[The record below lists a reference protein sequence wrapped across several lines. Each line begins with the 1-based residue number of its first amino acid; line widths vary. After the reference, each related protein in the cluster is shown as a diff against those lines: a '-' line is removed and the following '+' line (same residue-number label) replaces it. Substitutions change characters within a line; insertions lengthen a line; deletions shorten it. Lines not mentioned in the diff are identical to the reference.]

1 MARRGRE
8 SRWRPTEGVPWDP
21 MTQRP
26 PLEIAR
32 DLAAELAPAAAEAD
46 EAGALPA
53 GDVERL
59 HASGYLK
66 LALPADFGG
75 AGVDLRTHVAA
86 QALVAAANASTAL
99 VAAMTAMVVGYA
111 RDGVAWARERER
123 VFGLVADGGL
133 VNVVASEPELGS
145 PSGGGLTRTVLS
157 PDGDDHRLDGRKTW
171 STGGR
176 HLTHLFVLTRRDDEP
191 VTVMVTNH
199 APGVAWHETW
209 GDGLSLRGSES
220 HDVTFT
226 DVHVAARDVLALDPP
241 PPNEK
246 PNPWFTALVA
256 ATYLGIARA
265 ARDATI
271 DYALER
277 VPTGLGRAIATLPSI
292 RRQLGELDAALVP
305 AEATLWDAA
314 GAWDE
319 RRDGVPITLAKHV
332 CVEAALRVTEGAL
345 RIAGAAA
352 LDPRLPLAR
361 HFRDA
366 RAGLAHPPK
375 GDALLERLG
384 GVAIAARSA
393 ARRR

>member
-1 MARRGRE
+1 
-8 SRWRPTEGVPWDP
+8 
-21 MTQRP
+21 MTHRS

-32 DLAAELAPAAAEAD
+32 QLATELAPAAAEAD
-46 EAGALPA
+46 EEGALPT

-66 LALPADFGG
+66 LALPVDFGG
-75 AGVDLRTHVAA
+75 AGVDLSTHVAA
-86 QALVAAANASTAL
+86 QALVAAGSASTAL

-145 PSGGGLTRTVLS
+145 PSGGGLTKTALS
-157 PDGDDHRLDGRKTW
+157 PDGDGYRLDGRKTW

-176 HLTHLFVLTRRDDEP
+176 HLTHLFVLARREDAP

-199 APGVAWHETW
+199 APGVVWHDTW

-220 HDVTFT
+220 HDVTFA
-226 DVHVAARDVLALDPP
+226 DVRVAEQDVLALDPP

-256 ATYLGIARA
+256 ATYVGIARA
-265 ARDATI
+265 AREAVI
-271 DYALER
+271 DYALDR
-277 VPTGLGRAIATLPSI
+277 VPSALGVPIATLPSI

-305 AEATLWDAA
+305 AEATLREAA
-314 GAWDE
+314 HAWDE
-319 RRDGVPITLAKHV
+319 RRDGLPITLAKHV

-366 RAGLAHPPK
+366 RAGLGHPPK

-384 GVAIAARSA
+384 AVAIQARSSE
-393 ARRR
+393 RQP